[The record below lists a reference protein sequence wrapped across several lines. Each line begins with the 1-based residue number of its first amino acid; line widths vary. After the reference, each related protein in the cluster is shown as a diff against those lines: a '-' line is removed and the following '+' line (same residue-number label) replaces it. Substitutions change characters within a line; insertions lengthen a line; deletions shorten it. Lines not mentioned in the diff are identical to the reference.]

1 MTRRPR
7 RVRRTGTTR
16 RDRGVSDVVAF
27 VFTFSIII
35 TSVGVVSAVG
45 FSVLEDIQ
53 GDEQSLNAQRGFQA
67 LGDNIN
73 DIDRRHVPGRSGE
86 VTLNDGRLRV
96 DNGSGSST
104 LGVTVEDGS
113 TSPPTTLYTGT
124 TDVGYLEYTSQDSDA
139 RIVLESGAVIRKDE
153 NAGQGIVV
161 RRPNV
166 VCRTSGSGY
175 AVVSVVEIESPSGTR
190 GGDGTVQIV
199 AREESS
205 TLLYSSSD
213 ATDVTVDYG
222 GSDFTDAWNTYFD
235 GADDW
240 SASGTSATCNV
251 GTDGHVI
258 VRKTVIEITLV
269 G

>member
-1 MTRRPR
+1 MTRGQRL
-7 RVRRTGTTR
+7 RRTGTTR

-53 GDEQSLNAQRGFQA
+53 SDEQSLNAQRGFQA

-96 DNGSGSST
+96 ANGSGSST
-104 LGVTVEDGS
+104 LGVTVEDG
-113 TSPPTTLYTGT
+113 TGTTLYTGT

-139 RIVLESGAVIRKDE
+139 RIVLESGAVIRRDE
-153 NAGQGIVV
+153 NADQGIVV
-161 RRPNV
+161 RRPNFA
-166 VCRTSGSGY
+166 CSTSGSEY
-175 AVVSVVEIESPSGTR
+175 AVVSIVEIVSSSNTR

-199 AREESS
+199 AREQSS
-205 TLLYSSSD
+205 RLLYSSSD
-213 ATDVTVDYG
+213 ATEVTVDYS
-222 GSDFTDAWNTYFD
+222 GSEFTDAWNSYFD
-235 GADDW
+235 GASDW
-240 SASGTSATCNV
+240 DTSLGGPDEAGCPV
-251 GTDGHVI
+251 GADGHVI
-258 VRKTVIEITLV
+258 VRKTVIEISLV